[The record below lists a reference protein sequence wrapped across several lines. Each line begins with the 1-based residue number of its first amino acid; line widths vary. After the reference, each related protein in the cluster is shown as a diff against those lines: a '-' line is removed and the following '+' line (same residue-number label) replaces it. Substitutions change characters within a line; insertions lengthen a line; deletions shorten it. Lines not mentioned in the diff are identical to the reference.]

1 MYSRNLSA
9 SILSICECRKLTYEA
24 ASELCDISLRHFAA
38 IARGQTAASIN
49 MLEKLCTGLNR
60 MPNELLGFTTADI
73 ELSYRLG
80 LMVTHF
86 RRMLLYPGIFTTY
99 AVCPRC
105 SACIEREYQVFCPI
119 CGQKLNW
126 DCSEHATLLIQ
137 R

>member
-9 SILSICECRKLTYEA
+9 SILSICECQKLTYEA
-24 ASELCDISLRHFAA
+24 ASNLCDISYRHFAS
-38 IARGQTAASIN
+38 IARGQTDTSVN
-49 MLEKLCTGLNR
+49 MLEKICLGLGR

-80 LMVTHF
+80 LIVWHYIRVPFYTST
-86 RRMLLYPGIFTTY
+86 FTTY

-105 SACIEREYQVFCPI
+105 GECIEREYLFFCPI

-126 DCSEHATLLIQ
+126 HCYEYATLLYQ
-137 R
+137 K